1 MNFLACDCGNSSIRV
16 NLCRIENGKI
26 GVENILSEENK
37 NMLVAGYFY
46 WDMLR
51 IFDLLKKGI
60 ALAAQKERI
69 HGVGICTWGID
80 FMLFDKKGTMLANVL
95 CYRNP
100 LGEEQL
106 SRLSAKQQERMFFQ
120 TGILCNRI
128 NSVFML
134 KAMREKMPELLGI
147 ADKILLV
154 PDILNYFFTGVMQ
167 NEPSELSSSQLMDT
181 RTMQINKEL
190 CAEHGVNPGLFSTVG
205 KHGALVG
212 NILPHILKEM
222 KIDYDIPVICVPS
235 HDTASAVLGVPA
247 MEEEFA
253 YISAGTWA
261 LIGAECPKPKI
272 EQKVFDAGMTNEVG
286 AFGRIT
292 LLKNSMGMFILQR
305 LKKEYD
311 LEYGKTDWNTFTRL
325 EDASSYSALL
335 YNVNNLMFFNPE
347 NMSDSIRK
355 YLADSGQIE
364 GDITWPD
371 IMLATHCSMAAN
383 YALAVEDASYAAGRE
398 YDRVYIVGG
407 GAKNDRINSR
417 FADMYGRMVLTCDKE
432 CASVGNA
439 VAQLCYYEPALGL
452 RDLKKIVAESLETK
466 TYEPISN
473 KKALLEKYK
482 TLH

>member
-1 MNFLACDCGNSSIRV
+1 MNFLACDCGNSSVRV

-26 GVENILSEENK
+26 SVENILSEENK

-51 IFDLLKKGI
+51 VFDLLKKGI
-60 ALAAQKERI
+60 ALAAKKEKI
-69 HGVGICTWGID
+69 HGIGICTWGID
-80 FMLFDKKGTMLANVL
+80 FMLFDKNGAMLANAL
-95 CYRNP
+95 CYRNT

-106 SRLSAKQQERMFFQ
+106 SKLNIEQKQRMFYQ
-120 TGILCNRI
+120 TGILCHKI
-128 NSVFML
+128 NTVFML
-134 KAMREKMPELLGI
+134 KAMQEKMPKLLGI
-147 ADKILLV
+147 ADKLLLV

-167 NEPSELSSSQLMDT
+167 NEPSELSTSQMMDT
-181 RTMQINKEL
+181 RTMQINEEV
-190 CAEHGVNPGLFSTVG
+190 CREHGVESGLFSPVG
-205 KHGALVG
+205 KHGTLVG

-222 KIDYDIPVICVPS
+222 NIGYDIPVICVPS

-247 MEEEFA
+247 IEEEFA

-261 LIGAECPKPKI
+261 LIGAECPKPLI
-272 EQKVFDAGMTNEVG
+272 GQRILDAEMTNEVG

-305 LKKEYD
+305 LKKEYES
-311 LEYGKTDWNTFTRL
+311 EYGKTDWNSFTGL

-335 YNVNNLMFFNPE
+335 YNVENKMFFNPGS
-347 NMSDSIRK
+347 MSDSIRK
-355 YLADSGQIE
+355 YLTDTGQTE

-371 IMLATHCSMAAN
+371 IVLATHCSMASN
-383 YALAVEDASYAAGRE
+383 YTAGIEDASYATGKE
-398 YDRVYIVGG
+398 YTQVYVVGG

-417 FADMYGRMVLTCDKE
+417 FADISGCNVLTCDRE

-439 VAQLCYYEPALGL
+439 VAQLCYYQPALGL

-466 TYEPISN
+466 IHEPKSN
-473 KKALLEKYK
+473 KKTLLEKYK